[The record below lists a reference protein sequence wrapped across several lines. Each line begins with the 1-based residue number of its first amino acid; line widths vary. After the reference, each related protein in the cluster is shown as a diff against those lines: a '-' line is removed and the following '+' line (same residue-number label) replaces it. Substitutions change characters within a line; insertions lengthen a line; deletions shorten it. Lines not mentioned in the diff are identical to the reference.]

1 MAEILNVNPT
11 RMELGKLKKRLAT
24 ARRGHKL
31 LKDKCDELMKTFL
44 ECVRENKELR
54 RKVEVSLADVHA
66 SFTVASALTSEKV
79 LEESLIYPKTET
91 ELSVSTRN
99 IMSVNVP
106 EYEFHRTEQADGLSN
121 YGFAFTTGELDE
133 AVEALDALTPCRT
146 KKLSSTVS
154 GWSPAS
160 TASRNLSTQTS

>member
-54 RKVEVSLADVHA
+54 RKVDASLADVHA

-79 LEESLIYPKTET
+79 LEESLLYPKSEIA
-91 ELSVSTRN
+91 LSVSTRN

-106 EYEFHRTEQADGLSN
+106 QYEVHRMGQSDDL
-121 YGFAFTTGELDE
+121 
-133 AVEALDALTPCRT
+133 
-146 KKLSSTVS
+146 
-154 GWSPAS
+154 
-160 TASRNLSTQTS
+160 

>member
-54 RKVEVSLADVHA
+54 RKVEASLGRCSRKLYGRFRSHLGKGVGGIA
-66 SFTVASALTSEKV
+66 ALSEK
-79 LEESLIYPKTET
+79 
-91 ELSVSTRN
+91 
-99 IMSVNVP
+99 
-106 EYEFHRTEQADGLSN
+106 
-121 YGFAFTTGELDE
+121 
-133 AVEALDALTPCRT
+133 
-146 KKLSSTVS
+146 
-154 GWSPAS
+154 
-160 TASRNLSTQTS
+160 